1 MGVRDNYTKYEPEPQ
16 RLGPG
21 TGVAG
26 AGPPFENLQFG
37 AKISP
42 FSPKSALEP
51 AQNRQMKGN
60 SGYSTHAA
68 RLRCAEGPSR
78 AL

>member
-1 MGVRDNYTKYEPEPQ
+1 MGVRDNHTKYEPEPQ

-42 FSPKSALEP
+42 FSPKSAL
-51 AQNRQMKGN
+51 
-60 SGYSTHAA
+60 
-68 RLRCAEGPSR
+68 
-78 AL
+78 